1 VQSVTLDSSVIIS
14 ALISGGEPLR
24 LLQMAESRLIGLD
37 ISDSIYEEFGRVLRD
52 RFKWPPGYV
61 AAIQQDMSGFAN
73 HVTPTETVAVVPD
86 DPNDDHVVAC
96 AAGARSDYLIS
107 GDKHLLKLG
116 SFRGTRIIK
125 VADFLPWG
133 EGDGASSVPFREA
146 VGVPT
151 ATGVTSVD
159 LIRGYSVPSM
169 CPFNAGSSGS
179 SVRSGSCPSFLVL
192 WLGFFPQSW
201 TACNLKVTMDL

>member
-1 VQSVTLDSSVIIS
+1 
-14 ALISGGEPLR
+14 
-24 LLQMAESRLIGLD
+24 
-37 ISDSIYEEFGRVLRD
+37 
-52 RFKWPPGYV
+52 V

-151 ATGVTSVD
+151 ATGVTYVD

-169 CPFNAGSSGS
+169 PGRPGRPSDLGHVRLSWFCGWVSFRKAG
-179 SVRSGSCPSFLVL
+179 RLV
-192 WLGFFPQSW
+192 
-201 TACNLKVTMDL
+201 T

>member
-1 VQSVTLDSSVIIS
+1 MQSVTLDSNVIIS

-24 LLQMAESRLIGLD
+24 LLQMAESRLIRLD

-96 AAGARSDYLIS
+96 AAAARSDYLIS
-107 GDKHLLKLG
+107 GK
-116 SFRGTRIIK
+116 
-125 VADFLPWG
+125 W
-133 EGDGASSVPFREA
+133 
-146 VGVPT
+146 
-151 ATGVTSVD
+151 
-159 LIRGYSVPSM
+159 
-169 CPFNAGSSGS
+169 
-179 SVRSGSCPSFLVL
+179 
-192 WLGFFPQSW
+192 W
-201 TACNLKVTMDL
+201 TA